1 MSIEEM
7 IEVESTERDCRIRVH
22 DHKST
27 DQAFASINRSVS
39 IEVAGYGS
47 SNAPEYN
54 VSPHRVS
61 LWVSASELSSLHR
74 AIGKQ
79 LELINEEQGS

>member
-7 IEVESTERDCRIRVH
+7 IQVESTERDCRIRVH

-39 IEVAGYGS
+39 IEMAGYGS

-61 LWVSASELSSLHR
+61 LWVSASELSSLHS

>member
-1 MSIEEM
+1 MRIEDM
-7 IEVESTERDCRIRVH
+7 ISVEPTERDFRIRVH
-22 DHKST
+22 DYKTT
-27 DQAFASINRSVS
+27 DKNFADTNRSIS
-39 IEVAGYGS
+39 IELAGFGA

-54 VSPHRVS
+54 ASPHRVS
-61 LWVSASELSSLHR
+61 LWVSASELSSLHS

>member
-27 DQAFASINRSVS
+27 DQAFASMNRSIS
-39 IEVAGYGS
+39 IEMAGYGS

-61 LWVSASELSSLHR
+61 LWVSASELSSLHT

>member
-7 IEVESTERDCRIRVH
+7 IEIEPTERDCRIRVH

-27 DQAFASINRSVS
+27 DQAFAEINRSVS
-39 IEVAGYGS
+39 IEMAGYGS
-47 SNAPEYN
+47 SNAPEFN

-61 LWVSASELSSLHR
+61 LWVSASELSSLHS
-74 AIGKQ
+74 AIGEQ
-79 LELINEEQGS
+79 LKLISEEQGS